1 MKNVVKELNFV
12 EKIIVKIFRKTF
24 IKIYKLGITFG
35 YNNKQKSNA
44 IVNAIGEIFLENNSK
59 FRIKYIII
67 IKEK

>member
-35 YNNKQKSNA
+35 YNNK
-44 IVNAIGEIFLENNSK
+44 
-59 FRIKYIII
+59 
-67 IKEK
+67 